1 MDISVVVRIFVG
13 FWISEFVIDRRVLC
27 FCGFFDYFV
36 MLFFW
41 VYICKIKVYNN
52 IIRGFVVVVCMVNL
66 FLFLFVVEG
75 GFIKD
80 I

>member
-13 FWISEFVIDRRVLC
+13 IRISEFEIDRRVLC

-36 MLFFW
+36 LLFFW

>member
-1 MDISVVVRIFVG
+1 
-13 FWISEFVIDRRVLC
+13 
-27 FCGFFDYFV
+27 

-80 I
+80 IWNKVLNFVDYIVIDVLYINFMFMLDEILLYN